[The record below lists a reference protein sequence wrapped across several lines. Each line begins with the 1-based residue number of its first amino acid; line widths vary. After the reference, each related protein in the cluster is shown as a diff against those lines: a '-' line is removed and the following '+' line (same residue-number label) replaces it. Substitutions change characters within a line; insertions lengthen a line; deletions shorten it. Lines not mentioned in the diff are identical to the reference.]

1 MTSQTMCRAP
11 ESSTNS
17 PGDLNLL
24 DKIDGIASVSGGT
37 WLSCIYVFAKT
48 FKVPLKKSHGVIRE
62 M

>member
-1 MTSQTMCRAP
+1 MCRAP